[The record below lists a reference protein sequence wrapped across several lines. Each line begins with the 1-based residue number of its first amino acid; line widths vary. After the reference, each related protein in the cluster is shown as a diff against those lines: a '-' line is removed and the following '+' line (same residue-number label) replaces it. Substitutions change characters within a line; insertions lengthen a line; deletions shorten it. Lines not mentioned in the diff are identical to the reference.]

1 MDSDSSLASLALIFF
16 LGVYVGVNLAEEA
29 LRRVRALGNGSSL
42 GGAAKRV
49 LSRWGQFAT
58 LLPRLRLV
66 SVIGVALSTVALTM
80 SIADSAWVVV
90 IGVTVVFSVLLALR
104 FALVGLGTR
113 FSSPVLRVVS
123 PMLLGVEWVF
133 RPLLLALNRVTSRST
148 PTNGGRAMTANGGE
162 TPPLL
167 SEDSMDVPLVQ
178 EAVEA
183 DEQEQRMIRGVLR
196 LEDVT
201 AREVMVPRVDIVA
214 VQASAPLSGA
224 TDLMSDGG
232 HSRIPVFEETIDRVV
247 GIVHARDLLKYLG
260 SETASVTLILKDIA
274 RPAVFIPES
283 KPLDELLREFQE
295 RRVTIA
301 VVVDEY
307 GGTEGL
313 ITMED
318 LLEEIVGEIEDEF
331 EREEPDVS
339 RISDHE
345 VIVDARVSLDEVNEL
360 FQANLEG
367 DGFDTLGGL
376 LYTRFGKIPASGDKL
391 TLENLRM
398 QVLSTAGRRIR
409 KVRIQQQ
416 PSDQAGD

>member
-1 MDSDSSLASLALIFF
+1 MDSDSSLASLVLILF

-49 LSRWGQFAT
+49 LSRWGQFAI

-66 SVIGVALSTVALTM
+66 SVIAVVLSTVALTM
-80 SIADSAWVVV
+80 SIADSTWVVV
-90 IGVTVVFSVLLALR
+90 IGVAVVFSVLLALR
-104 FALVGLGTR
+104 LALVGLGAR
-113 FSSPVLRVVS
+113 FSTPVLRVVS
-123 PMLLGVEWVF
+123 PTLLGVEWVF
-133 RPLLLALNRVTSRST
+133 RPLLLALNRVSSRST
-148 PTNGGRAMTANGGE
+148 PTSGGE
-162 TPPLL
+162 TPLL
-167 SEDSMDVPLVQ
+167 LGEDSMDVPLVQ

-232 HSRIPVFEETIDRVV
+232 HSRIPIFEETIDKVV
-247 GIVHARDLLKYLG
+247 GIVHARDLLRYLSSG
-260 SETASVTLILKDIA
+260 TASATLTLKEIA
-274 RPAVFIPES
+274 RPAVFIPEA
-283 KPLDELLREFQE
+283 KPLDELLSEFQE

-331 EREEPDVS
+331 EREELDIS

-376 LYTRFGKIPASGDKL
+376 LYTRFGKIPASGDEL
-391 TLENLRM
+391 MLEDLRM
-398 QVLSTAGRRIR
+398 QVLSTVGRRIR
-409 KVRIQQQ
+409 KVRIQRQ

>member
-1 MDSDSSLASLALIFF
+1 MDSDSSLASLALILF

-260 SETASVTLILKDIA
+260 SETASATLILKDIA

-376 LYTRFGKIPASGDKL
+376 LYTRFGKIPASGDEL